1 MAIWARFKD
10 GVEVE
15 DCIFRAL
22 ADAAP
27 NGLLDVFAS
36 DQHNSYL
43 KLIGSFFKHVGEGRQ
58 ASDDDMVE
66 ACRRFARALGGRS
79 TACLFN
85 HLVFRSPG
93 FRDLLGQKVLLI
105 GRLED
110 TDTIP
115 TDDGRGQL
123 SQLAIE
129 PELCADQVDGFKTLC
144 KLDPDHR
151 ESWERNLE
159 WVHDVFQRCW
169 KLGKPLFNETLIF
182 QRSGESKVEM
192 ARRLPEALVKM
203 AEAFSPYGHFYKT
216 QAPFLWVEQDGQVV
230 RASDPR
236 EVRQVGEAM
245 AAVVKRPML
254 LLSAAVDFEQY
265 AAQYALVADLFA
277 GPMCGRAYFKE
288 VFTDPATRDWDT
300 LEQSFAR
307 IALPRLEQIKGLA
320 GVVSPPWW
328 HQFHWMSE
336 EAKKAISPEA
346 RAASIG
352 VKAEPQ
358 ISQIAQ
364 IF

>member
-15 DCIFRAL
+15 ESIFRTL
-22 ADAAP
+22 AAAAP
-27 NGLLDVFAS
+27 GGLLDVFAS

-43 KLIGSFFKHVGEGRQ
+43 KLLGDYFKHVGESRKPT
-58 ASDDDMVE
+58 DDDVAE
-66 ACRRFARALGGRS
+66 VCRRFARALGGRA

-85 HLVFRSPG
+85 PLAFRSPG
-93 FRDLLGQKVLLI
+93 FRELLGTRVLLI
-105 GRLED
+105 ARLED
-110 TDTIP
+110 TNMLPIDG
-115 TDDGRGQL
+115 GRGQL

-129 PELCADQVDGFKTLC
+129 PEACAAEVDGFKTLVN
-144 KLDPDHR
+144 LDPDHR

-169 KLGKPLFNETLIF
+169 QLGKPLFSETLIVK
-182 QRSGESKVEM
+182 RPGESPVET
-192 ARRLPEALVKM
+192 ARRLPEALVRM
-203 AEAFSPYGHFYKT
+203 AEAFSPYCHFYMT
-216 QAPFLWVEQDGQVV
+216 QVPFLWVEEDGKVV
-230 RASDPR
+230 RTSDPR

-254 LLSAAVDFEQY
+254 MLSAAADFEQY

-288 VFTDPATRDWDT
+288 AFTDPATRDWDT

-307 IALPRLEQIKGLA
+307 IALPRLEQIKSLA

-328 HQFHWMSE
+328 HKFHWMSD
-336 EAKKAISPEA
+336 EAKKAITPDA
-346 RAASIG
+346 KPAHAG
-352 VKAEPQ
+352 GKAD
-358 ISQIAQ
+358 
-364 IF
+364 FGY